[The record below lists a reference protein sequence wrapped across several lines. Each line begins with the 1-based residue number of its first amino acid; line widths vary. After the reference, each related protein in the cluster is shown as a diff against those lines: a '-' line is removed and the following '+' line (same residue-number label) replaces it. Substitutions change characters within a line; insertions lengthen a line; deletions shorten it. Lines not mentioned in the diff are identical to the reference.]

1 MLNKFKKYFKE
12 RKGFKVKVEA
22 YLESSRTSVWSFFV
36 KITNGYRGKYRP
48 KLRSVTEC
56 GIREFGITNS
66 QNQKIYMIQINKR
79 TKTKLKKKE
88 NKEKEVNI
96 YKLTFYT
103 INNIIF
109 IANIC
114 FD

>member
-1 MLNKFKKYFKE
+1 
-12 RKGFKVKVEA
+12 
-22 YLESSRTSVWSFFV
+22 
-36 KITNGYRGKYRP
+36 
-48 KLRSVTEC
+48 
-56 GIREFGITNS
+56 
-66 QNQKIYMIQINKR
+66 MIQINKR
-79 TKTKLKKKE
+79 AKTKLKKKG

-103 INNIIF
+103 INNILF

>member
-1 MLNKFKKYFKE
+1 
-12 RKGFKVKVEA
+12 
-22 YLESSRTSVWSFFV
+22 
-36 KITNGYRGKYRP
+36 
-48 KLRSVTEC
+48 
-56 GIREFGITNS
+56 
-66 QNQKIYMIQINKR
+66 MIQINKR
-79 TKTKLKKKE
+79 AKTKLKKKKE